1 MSTAAEQNA
10 AGTPQ
15 LTLNGIEVP
24 DVVPL
29 ETPSA
34 PIPTLIT
41 TESGLRRAA
50 EQLAAASGPVA
61 VDTERAQGIR
71 YGSRAFLVQLKRE
84 DQLYLIDPEALR
96 ICALL
101 TMLWRMLS
109 GLFTPQF
116 RTSRAWTCSVCART
130 VCLIR
135 SLVHV
140 LPVWSA

>member
-34 PIPTLIT
+34 PIPTLIN

-61 VDTERAQGIR
+61 VDTERA
-71 YGSRAFLVQLKRE
+71 RASATVRVLFW
-84 DQLYLIDPEALR
+84 
-96 ICALL
+96 CS
-101 TMLWRMLS
+101 LS
-109 GLFTPQF
+109 VKISCT
-116 RTSRAWTCSVCART
+116 
-130 VCLIR
+130 
-135 SLVHV
+135 
-140 LPVWSA
+140 

>member
-41 TESGLRRAA
+41 TESGMRRAA
-50 EQLAAASGPVA
+50 EQLAAASG
-61 VDTERAQGIR
+61 RW
-71 YGSRAFLVQLKRE
+71 L
-84 DQLYLIDPEALR
+84 
-96 ICALL
+96 
-101 TMLWRMLS
+101 
-109 GLFTPQF
+109 
-116 RTSRAWTCSVCART
+116 
-130 VCLIR
+130 LIR
-135 SLVHV
+135 SV
-140 LPVWSA
+140 LRASATVRVLFGAA

>member
-34 PIPTLIT
+34 PIPTLIN

-84 DQLYLIDPEALR
+84 DQLYLIDPEA
-96 ICALL
+96 
-101 TMLWRMLS
+101 
-109 GLFTPQF
+109 F
-116 RTSRAWTCSVCART
+116 
-130 VCLIR
+130 
-135 SLVHV
+135 
-140 LPVWSA
+140 

>member
-34 PIPTLIT
+34 PIPTLIN

-61 VDTERAQGIR
+61 VDTERAQAWIKSGAQPTDTVR
-71 YGSRAFLVQLKRE
+71 
-84 DQLYLIDPEALR
+84 
-96 ICALL
+96 ALL
-101 TMLWRMLS
+101 KK
-109 GLFTPQF
+109 
-116 RTSRAWTCSVCART
+116 VE
-130 VCLIR
+130 
-135 SLVHV
+135 V
-140 LPVWSA
+140 L